1 MVEESFRD
9 YYEVLQLSPNA
20 DSETIERVFRLLA
33 KRYHPDNNR
42 TGDTEKFN
50 LLSEA
55 FRVLSDPEKRAAY
68 DVRYD
73 KTKETKWQIIQE
85 ALPSDDV
92 EADRKIQQRTLSL
105 LYVTRRRDALNPGV
119 GIFELERLL
128 GCPEKHMEFHI
139 WYLKEKGW
147 IQRTDSGE
155 FAITVSGI
163 DVVRENN
170 LLLRRDQLLPAET
183 ESHREGRKSEHLPQ
197 EGKVRLNADID
208 ASSSG
213 RMEEN
218 EDRYY
223 FDS

>member
-1 MVEESFRD
+1 MVEDSFRD
-9 YYEVLQLSPNA
+9 FYEVLQLSPNA

-73 KTKETKWQIIQE
+73 KAKETKWQIIQE
-85 ALPSDDV
+85 ASAPDDV
-92 EADRKIQQRTLSL
+92 EADRKIQQRVLSL
-105 LYVTRRRDALNPGV
+105 LYMTRRRDALNPGV

-147 IQRTDSGE
+147 IHRRDSGE

-183 ESHREGRKSEHLPQ
+183 ESHRGERKSEHLP
-197 EGKVRLNADID
+197 
-208 ASSSG
+208 
-213 RMEEN
+213 
-218 EDRYY
+218 
-223 FDS
+223 